1 MIGPLSA
8 AASGLFAQSR
18 RLEASASNI
27 ANANSEGYVPQQVAL
42 SEGPG
47 GGVVARVLPPQQS
60 EPAPRVDIEHEVVDR
75 ISASRAYEA
84 NLAVLRSE
92 SERLDALFEAVG

>member
-8 AASGLFAQSR
+8 AASGMVAQTR

-27 ANANSEGYVPQQVAL
+27 ANAETAGYVPQHVAL

-47 GGVVARVLPPQQS
+47 GGVVAQVLAPDPA
-60 EPAPRVDIEHEVVDR
+60 EPAPRVDIEHEFVDR
-75 ISASRAYEA
+75 ISAARAYEA
-84 NLAVLRSE
+84 NLAVVKDE
-92 SERLDALFEAVG
+92 VERLDALFEAVG